1 MSASDR
7 RSLNECISAGS
18 TLADDLVDLISSK
31 YHASLKRVEAQL
43 QRQGQIARE
52 QRARHRADMKQ
63 GEERICELERE
74 LEAATQQVERYRS
87 RLNRY

>member
-43 QRQGQIARE
+43 QRKG
-52 QRARHRADMKQ
+52 
-63 GEERICELERE
+63 
-74 LEAATQQVERYRS
+74 
-87 RLNRY
+87 